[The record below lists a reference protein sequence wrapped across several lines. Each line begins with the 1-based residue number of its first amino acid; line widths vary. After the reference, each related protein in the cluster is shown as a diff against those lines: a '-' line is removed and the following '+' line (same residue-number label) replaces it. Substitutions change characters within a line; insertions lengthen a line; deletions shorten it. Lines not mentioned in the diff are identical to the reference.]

1 MRSSPKQW
9 VQNLQSYKHFG
20 TAHGFNK
27 LLVLDSKQT
36 SRHVNFAERHVN
48 SKAISRRP
56 LAVPQADRPF
66 DSDIATGPQA
76 FPTRRR
82 DCKTSP
88 RGPAFRPRHAN
99 FDDAALLANKGRC
112 QRQTTTRRN
121 KTLARAEMGSSA
133 KTKTTARASKRKAG
147 PVGGLGRKESASGGS
162 IHESASSSACKASKA
177 ATARRVLVARAYR
190 YYIQRRQLFSER
202 QE

>member
-1 MRSSPKQW
+1 MASTKFISIRLK
-9 VQNLQSYKHFG
+9 
-20 TAHGFNK
+20 A
-27 LLVLDSKQT
+27 
-36 SRHVNFAERHVN
+36 NFATR
-48 SKAISRRP
+48 KLCRATRK
-56 LAVPQADRPF
+56 QQ
-66 DSDIATGPQA
+66 SDIATGPQA

-162 IHESASSSACKASKA
+162 IHESASSSACKASKVA
-177 ATARRVLVARAYR
+177 AARRVLVARAYR
-190 YYIQRRQLFSER
+190 CIQRRQLFSER
-202 QE
+202 QERVTKTVDNS

>member
-1 MRSSPKQW
+1 MD
-9 VQNLQSYKHFG
+9 SYKHFG

-56 LAVPQADRPF
+56 LAVPQADR
-66 DSDIATGPQA
+66 
-76 FPTRRR
+76 R

-99 FDDAALLANKGRC
+99 FHDAALLANKGRR

-121 KTLARAEMGSSA
+121 KSLARAEMGSSA

-177 ATARRVLVARAYR
+177 ATARRVLVAHANR
-190 YYIQRRQLFSER
+190 YIQRRHRNGSESPR
-202 QE
+202 RPRVPVHTATAVFLGKTRE

>member
-1 MRSSPKQW
+1 MAGS
-9 VQNLQSYKHFG
+9 
-20 TAHGFNK
+20 A
-27 LLVLDSKQT
+27 VLDSKQT

-56 LAVPQADRPF
+56 LA
-66 DSDIATGPQA
+66 GPQA

-177 ATARRVLVARAYR
+177 ATARRVLVAHAYR
-190 YYIQRRQLFSER
+190 YIQRRQFFSETQ
-202 QE
+202 QESNQD